1 MSENGGASATPTPH
15 IGRASVLM
23 ASGTIVSRVLG
34 FVKAAVLAL
43 TIGQVGSA
51 AGDAFGAA
59 NQLPN
64 NIYALIAGGVLG
76 AVLVP
81 QIVRAGLHDDG
92 GQRFINKLVTLG
104 VTIFIGV
111 TIVATLCAPLL
122 IALYTQRSDGFTESG
137 VALATAFAYW
147 CLPQIL
153 FYALY
158 SLLGEVLNARNAF
171 GPFTWAPV
179 LNNVV
184 AILGLVAFLLLFGG
198 ASENSSPDVWTSE
211 KIALL
216 AGSATLGI
224 AAQALVLWAFWKRV
238 GLTFRPDF
246 QWRGVGLGR
255 TGRTAGWVF
264 AMILVTQLAGIV
276 QSRVAFLAAGE
287 GAAVLALQ
295 NSWLIFMLPHSV
307 IAVSIATAYFTR
319 MSGHA
324 SNGRLTEL
332 RADVSQSL
340 RSIGM
345 LMVFG
350 AIALAVIAHP
360 FARFFETEFG
370 NVQAMALVIIAF
382 VVGLVPFS
390 AVFVLQRVFYS
401 LEDTRTPFFIEVIK
415 STLFVAGA
423 LACSILPTEWIG
435 AGLALVT
442 ALVATAHF
450 LITFVWLRVRLGP
463 LDGRLLLRRHLEYGL
478 AAIPAGAAGFGLLVI
493 LGGLTDGG
501 FAVASFLGAVAS
513 IAVIGVAMAA
523 VYFGVLAVFKH
534 PELTPA
540 LRPLLARL
548 RRG

>member
-1 MSENGGASATPTPH
+1 
-15 IGRASVLM
+15 M
-23 ASGTIVSRVLG
+23 ASGTIVSRLLG

-51 AGDAFGAA
+51 AGNAFGVA

-92 GQRFINKLVTLG
+92 GQRFINKIVTLG
-104 VTIFIGV
+104 VTVFVAV
-111 TIVATLCAPLL
+111 TIIATLCAPLL
-122 IALYTQRSDGFTESG
+122 VALYTAQGKAGFDETG
-137 VALATAFAYW
+137 LALATAFAYW

-153 FYALY
+153 FYAIY

-184 AILGLVAFLLLFGG
+184 AIVGLVAFIALFGG
-198 ASENSSPDVWTSE
+198 AAENSAPDAWTTE
-211 KIALL
+211 KIVLL

-224 AAQALVLWAFWKRV
+224 AAQAFVLLFFWRRI

-246 QWRGVGLGR
+246 RWRGVGLGR
-255 TGRTAGWVF
+255 TSRTAGWLF

-276 QSRVAFLAAGE
+276 QSRVATLAANE
-287 GAAVLALQ
+287 GPSVAALT

-319 MSGHA
+319 MSGHSTA
-324 SNGRLTEL
+324 GRLDEL

-345 LMVFG
+345 LMVLG
-350 AIALAVIAHP
+350 SVVLAVIAHP
-360 FARFFETEFG
+360 FARFFETEFA
-370 NVQAMALVIIAF
+370 NVQAMAIVIVAF

-423 LACSILPTEWIG
+423 LACALLPTVRIG

-450 LITFVWLRVRLGP
+450 VITFVWLRARLGA
-463 LDGRLLLRRHLEYGL
+463 LDGRLLLRRHLEYAA
-478 AAIPAGAAGFGLLVI
+478 AAIPAAAAGFGLLV
-493 LGGLTDGG
+493 LFGGLRDGG
-501 FAVASFLGAVAS
+501 FAVSSFLGAFVS
-513 IAVIGVAMAA
+513 IAVIGLVMAGL
-523 VYFGVLAVFKH
+523 YFGALALFRH

-548 RRG
+548 RRR

>member
-1 MSENGGASATPTPH
+1 
-15 IGRASVLM
+15 M
-23 ASGTIVSRVLG
+23 ASGTIVSRLLG
-34 FVKAAVLAL
+34 FVKASVLAL

-51 AGDAFGAA
+51 AGNAFGVA

-64 NIYALIAGGVLG
+64 NIYALIAGGVLS

-104 VTIFIGV
+104 ITIFIGV

-122 IALYTQRSDGFTESG
+122 VALYTQRGGDGFSDAG
-137 VALATAFAYW
+137 IALATAFAYW

-153 FYALY
+153 FYAIY

-184 AILGLVAFLLLFGG
+184 AIFGLVAFSLLFGG
-198 ASENSSPDVWTSE
+198 AAENSSAEVWSPDR
-211 KIALL
+211 IALL

-224 AAQALVLWAFWKRV
+224 AAQAFVLFFFWRRV
-238 GLTFRPDF
+238 GLRYRPDF
-246 QWRGVGLGR
+246 RWRGVGLGR
-255 TGRTAGWVF
+255 TSRTASWVF

-276 QSRVAFLAAGE
+276 QSNVATLAVQS
-287 GAAVLALQ
+287 GASVAALT

-324 SNGRLTEL
+324 SKGRLDDL

-350 AIALAVIAHP
+350 AVALAVIAHP
-360 FARFFETEFG
+360 FARFFETEFS
-370 NVQAMALVIIAF
+370 NVRAMALVIIAF

-415 STLFVAGA
+415 SSLFVAGA
-423 LACSILPTEWIG
+423 LACTLLPTQWIG

-450 LITFVWLRVRLGP
+450 LITWVWLRARLGP
-463 LDGRLLLRRHLEYGL
+463 MGGGLLLRRHLEYV
-478 AAIPAGAAGFGLLVI
+478 AAVIPAGAAGFGLLVV
-493 LGGLTDGG
+493 LGGLQDGG
-501 FAVASFLGAVAS
+501 FAVSGFLGAFVS
-513 IAVIGVAMAA
+513 MAVLGVAMAV
-523 VYFGVLAVFKH
+523 VYFGLLGVFRH

-540 LRPLLARL
+540 LRPLVARL
-548 RRG
+548 RRR

>member
-1 MSENGGASATPTPH
+1 MSEYPRAPAAAH
-15 IGRASVLM
+15 IGRASALM
-23 ASGTIVSRVLG
+23 ASGTIVSRLLG

-51 AGDAFGAA
+51 AGNAFGVA

-64 NIYALIAGGVLG
+64 NIYALIAGGVLS

-81 QIVRAGLHDDG
+81 QIVRAGMQDDG

-122 IALYTQRSDGFTESG
+122 VALYTQRGGDGFDETG
-137 VALATAFAYW
+137 IALATAFAYW

-153 FYALY
+153 FYAIY

-184 AILGLVAFLLLFGG
+184 AIAGLIAFSVLFGG
-198 ASENSSPDVWTSE
+198 AAENSSAGVWGADR
-211 KIALL
+211 IVLL

-224 AAQALVLWAFWKRV
+224 AAQAFVLFFFWRRV
-238 GLTFRPDF
+238 GLRFRPDF
-246 QWRGVGLGR
+246 RWRGVGLAR
-255 TGRTAGWVF
+255 TSRTAGWVF

-276 QSRVAFLAAGE
+276 QSNVATLAVQAGASV
-287 GAAVLALQ
+287 AALT

-324 SNGRLTEL
+324 SAGRLTEL

-350 AIALAVIAHP
+350 AVALAVIAHP
-360 FARFFETEFG
+360 FARFFETTFV
-370 NVQAMALVIIAF
+370 NVQAMAIVIIAF

-423 LACSILPTEWIG
+423 LACALLPTQWIG

-450 LITFVWLRVRLGP
+450 LITFVWLRARLGP
-463 LDGRLLLRRHLEYGL
+463 LDGRLVLRRHLEYAV
-478 AAIPAGAAGFGLLVI
+478 AAIPAGVAGFGLLVI
-493 LGGLTDGG
+493 LGGLQDGG
-501 FAVASFLGAVAS
+501 FAVSSFFGAFVSIGAVGA
-513 IAVIGVAMAA
+513 AMAGI
-523 VYFGVLAVFKH
+523 YFGLLAVFRH

-548 RRG
+548 RRR

>member
-1 MSENGGASATPTPH
+1 MSETGAPPQTPH
-15 IGRASVLM
+15 IGRASALM
-23 ASGTIVSRVLG
+23 ASGTIVSRLLG

-51 AGDAFGAA
+51 AGNAFTVA

-104 VTIFIGV
+104 ITIFIAV
-111 TIVATLCAPLL
+111 TVIATLCAPLL
-122 IALYTQRSDGFTESG
+122 VTLYAAQGEKGFDATG
-137 VALATAFAYW
+137 IALATAFAYW

-184 AILGLVAFLLLFGG
+184 AIIGLIAFSVLFGG
-198 ASENSSPDVWTSE
+198 AAENSSPDAWTGE

-224 AAQALVLWAFWKRV
+224 AAQAFVLWFFWRRV
-238 GLTFRPDF
+238 GLRFRPDF
-246 QWRGVGLGR
+246 RWRGVGLGR
-255 TGRTAGWVF
+255 TGRTASWLF

-276 QSRVAFLAAGE
+276 QSRVVTLAAEE
-287 GAAVLALQ
+287 GASALALA

-324 SNGRLTEL
+324 TAGRLTEL
-332 RADVSQSL
+332 RADLSQSL
-340 RSIGM
+340 RSIGL
-345 LMVFG
+345 LMVLG
-350 AIALAVIAHP
+350 AVVIAVIAHP
-360 FARFFETEFG
+360 FARFFETEFA

-415 STLFVAGA
+415 STLFVVGA
-423 LACSILPTEWIG
+423 LACAPLPVDWIG
-435 AGLALVT
+435 AGIALVT
-442 ALVATAHF
+442 ALVALVHF
-450 LITFVWLRVRLGP
+450 LVTYAWLRVRLGP
-463 LDGRLLLRRHLEYGL
+463 LDGRLLLLRHVQYLA
-478 AAIPAGAAGFGLLVI
+478 AAIPAAAVGFGLLVV
-493 LGGLTDGG
+493 LGGLSDGG
-501 FAVASFLGAVAS
+501 FAVSSFLGAFAS
-513 IAVIGVAMAA
+513 IAVLGLAMTA
-523 VYFGVLAVFKH
+523 VYFGVLAAFKH
-534 PELTPA
+534 PELTPTLGA
-540 LRPLLARL
+540 IRSRF
-548 RRG
+548 RRR

>member
-1 MSENGGASATPTPH
+1 
-15 IGRASVLM
+15 M
-23 ASGTIVSRVLG
+23 ASGTIVSRLLG

-64 NIYALIAGGVLG
+64 NVYALIAGGVLG

-104 VTIFIGV
+104 ITIFLGV
-111 TIVATLCAPLL
+111 TVIATLCAPLL
-122 IALYTQRSDGFTESG
+122 VALYTQQSDGFDATG
-137 VALATAFAYW
+137 IALATAFAYW

-153 FYALY
+153 FYAIY

-184 AILGLVAFLLLFGG
+184 AIAGLVAFMLLFGG
-198 ASENSSPDVWTSE
+198 AAENSSPDVWTGD

-224 AAQALVLWAFWKRV
+224 AAQAMVLWAFWKRV
-238 GLTFRPDF
+238 GLKFRPDF
-246 QWRGVGLGR
+246 RWRGVGLGR
-255 TGRTAGWVF
+255 TGRTASWVF

-276 QSRVAFLAAGE
+276 QSRVAFLAAGD
-287 GAAVLALQ
+287 GASVLALQ

-324 SNGRLTEL
+324 SAGRLTEL

-350 AIALAVIAHP
+350 AVALAVIAHP
-360 FARFFETEFG
+360 FARFFETEFD
-370 NVQAMALVIIAF
+370 NVRAMALVIIAF

-390 AVFVLQRVFYS
+390 LVFVLQRVFYS

-423 LACSILPTEWIG
+423 LACALLPTEWIG

-442 ALVATAHF
+442 ALVALVHF
-450 LITFVWLRVRLGP
+450 LVTFVWLRARLGP
-463 LDGRLLLRRHLEYGL
+463 LDGRLVLRRHLQYAA
-478 AAIPAGAAGFGLLVI
+478 AAIPSGAVGYGLLVA
-493 LGGLTDGG
+493 LGGLSDGG
-501 FAVASFLGAVAS
+501 FAVSSFVGAFIS
-513 IAVIGVAMAA
+513 IAVLGLAMAA

-534 PELTPA
+534 PELTPTLGA
-540 LRPLLARL
+540 IRSRFIK
-548 RRG
+548 R